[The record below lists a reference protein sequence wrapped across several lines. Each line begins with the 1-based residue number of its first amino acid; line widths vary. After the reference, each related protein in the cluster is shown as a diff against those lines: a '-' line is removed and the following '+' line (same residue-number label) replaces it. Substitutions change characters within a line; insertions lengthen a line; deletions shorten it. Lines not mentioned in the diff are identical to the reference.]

1 MKFNPDPEKLL
12 VGDHVDLNGVLTK
25 LKEALS
31 SGDIET
37 SHAEL
42 DFFWA
47 RLAVH
52 IRAEH
57 LQLFPSVI
65 DRLGKVTLDRA
76 GAPSLGEG
84 QLVVERLRADHDFF
98 MHELARSINILRRLS
113 NASDRE
119 KINVGLKTVQ
129 DTLLEVEKRLTIHN
143 EFEETL
149 IYRWTTLILNEQEQ
163 ADLAKRIN
171 AELANYPSRFSRE
184 TWSNH

>member
-1 MKFNPDPEKLL
+1 MKFNPDTEKLL
-12 VGDHVDLNGVLTK
+12 VDDHVDLGGVLTK
-25 LKEALS
+25 LKEVLS
-31 SGDIET
+31 SGDVET

-42 DFFWA
+42 DLLWA

-57 LQLFPSVI
+57 LQLFPAVI
-65 DRLGKVTLDRA
+65 DRLGKVTLGTA
-76 GAPSLGEG
+76 GAPSLREG

-98 MHELARSINILRRLS
+98 MHELAGSIKILRELS
-113 NASDRE
+113 NAADRE
-119 KINVGLKTVQ
+119 KIDVGLNTVR
-129 DTLLEVEKRLTIHN
+129 DTLLEVEKRLAVHN
-143 EFEETL
+143 EFEEIL

-171 AELANYPSRFSRE
+171 AELANYPPRFSRE